1 MYPGAPDSIEA
12 FLLPGTSGRLFSV
25 FYGPVADTPTVGV
38 LYVPP
43 FAEEMNKTRR
53 QAALQARRLAAQGYG
68 VLCVD
73 LFGTGDSEGHFRD
86 ARWDNWIEDLLTA
99 IRWLEQRGMQRI
111 ILWGVRFGALLTVD
125 LADRLGRGVEP
136 RIERII
142 LWQPVFS
149 GKLYVGQFLRLRA
162 AAEMMAGDG
171 SLNTAELREQ
181 LQRGESVEI
190 AGYDLHPD
198 LAAAIERRDLRR
210 MSLPAGVRVDWFE
223 ILPDA
228 EKSLPPVAR
237 QVADTWAEAGVD
249 VDIKTVVGAPFWSTP
264 EIVVIDEL
272 LEKTE
277 HVVCRNVKD
286 RSV

>member
-1 MYPGAPDSIEA
+1 MSPGAPDSIEA
-12 FLLPGTSGRLFSV
+12 FFLPGTSGRLFSV
-25 FYGPVADTPTVGV
+25 FHSPVSDAPTIGV

-43 FAEEMNKTRR
+43 FADEMNKTRR

-68 VLCVD
+68 VMFVD

-86 ARWDNWIEDLLTA
+86 ARWDGWIEDLLTA
-99 IRWLEQRGMQRI
+99 VRWLEQRGMQRI
-111 ILWGVRFGALLTVD
+111 ILWGVRCGALLTVD
-125 LADRLGRGVEP
+125 LADRLGHRVEQ
-136 RIERII
+136 II

-171 SLNTAELREQ
+171 GLNTAELREQ

-198 LAAAIERRDLRR
+198 LATAIEDKDLRR
-210 MSLPAGVRVDWFE
+210 MPLPADLRVDWFE

-228 EKSLPPVAR
+228 EKTLSPVAR
-237 QVADTWAEAGVD
+237 QVADTWAEAGVE
-249 VDIKTVVGAPFWSTP
+249 VALKTVVGAPFWSTP

-277 HVVCRNVKD
+277 HVACRDVKD